1 MTVLQTLALSRVEG
15 SVPQEYHLNALF
27 SGLCKKMS
35 WRMLSFHGFS
45 MIDCLVPLSKR
56 LHHLFS
62 LTELNLDQLLTDE

>member
-1 MTVLQTLALSRVEG
+1 
-15 SVPQEYHLNALF
+15 
-27 SGLCKKMS
+27 MS

-62 LTELNLDQLLTDE
+62 LTELNLDQLLTDLKMLSLDCLNLCSVLEALRLVRR